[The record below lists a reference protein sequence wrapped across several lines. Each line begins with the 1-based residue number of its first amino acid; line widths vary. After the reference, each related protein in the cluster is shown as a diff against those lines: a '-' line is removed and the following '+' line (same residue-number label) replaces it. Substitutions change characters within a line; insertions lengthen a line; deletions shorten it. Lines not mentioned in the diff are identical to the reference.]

1 MPISALGGSLLGLLL
16 GVMLGLALYAF
27 LARPGEVTRASLIAS
42 VSEAFPEP
50 LATGIDDEAIGASC
64 GRRTRARWRCELSDA
79 SGGPS
84 VYERDGYSDRPG
96 RRAERGDGREGAR
109 RLRVVGRRQPSS
121 TGLMD

>member
-84 VYERDGYSDRPG
+84 VYDVTVTRIA
-96 RRAERGDGREGAR
+96 RAVELSGETDARVLEGC
-109 RLRVVGRRQPSS
+109 V
-121 TGLMD
+121 